1 VLFEPFRLDGE
12 VPHIQAAIENQSRIR
27 GIARTWQC
35 CCHKLAAGVQSEE
48 GACLGKKARNYLSW
62 LLLTWPPEVLSP
74 AKTKDSTIETHR
86 DSGGTD

>member
-1 VLFEPFRLDGE
+1 MLFEPFRLDGE

-48 GACLGKKARNYLSW
+48 GACLGKTSSQLPFVAPFDMAAGSVVACQDERQH
-62 LLLTWPPEVLSP
+62 
-74 AKTKDSTIETHR
+74 D
-86 DSGGTD
+86 